1 MTPPGTPEDMAALR
15 AAILQDIRDA
25 QNLDMFEIESAFHHA
40 MEEYATA
47 ILELDEGEEL
57 ILYRVKW
64 HEEHV
69 FDLLAKN
76 ERHAMERAAAHRP
89 SCTTRLDA
97 DNYSVET
104 LED

>member
-1 MTPPGTPEDMAALR
+1 MTPPGTFEDKAALR

-25 QNLDMFEIESAFHHA
+25 QNLDMFDIESAFHQA

-47 ILELDEGEEL
+47 ILEVVASGEL
-57 ILYRVKW
+57 VLYRVTWDEK
-64 HEEHV
+64 HV
-69 FDLLAKN
+69 FELLAKN
-76 ERHAMERAAAHRP
+76 ELHAMERAAAHRP